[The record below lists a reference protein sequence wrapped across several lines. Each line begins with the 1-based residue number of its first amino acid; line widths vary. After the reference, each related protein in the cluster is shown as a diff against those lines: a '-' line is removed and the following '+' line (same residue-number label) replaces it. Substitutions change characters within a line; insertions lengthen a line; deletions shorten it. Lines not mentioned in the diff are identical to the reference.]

1 MHSCMY
7 YGHWVIYAGDDMLS
21 DGQSRKIAKFR
32 KLAKKNTFCRYF
44 ATVLIV
50 VNVIVS
56 KFFSFHKRRLIVM
69 GQLCLV
75 MLVFLSNTSF
85 APPTFAYASVNAPIE
100 DNEKAVVTDDI
111 EVEAFEDEELM
122 KQIED
127 EHASVNTED
136 VANLDDLI
144 EKSKET
150 AVESDNAATSTTQ
163 TDSVNRAEDTNV
175 HRVTFDKNDWKLL
188 LINKQHTIP
197 EDYEFTLGTIKG
209 SMRCDERIIEPLT
222 QMFAAAKEDGVNLI
236 VCSPYRDMARQE
248 YLFDRKVKNYQSTGM
263 SYMDAYK
270 KASITVTLPG
280 ASEHQ
285 VGLAVDIISD
295 TYTSLEIGFAET
307 EAGKWLAEHSWE
319 YGFILRY
326 PLGKEEITGIQFEPW
341 HFRYVGVDAAEVITS
356 QNITLEEFIENL

>member
-1 MHSCMY
+1 
-7 YGHWVIYAGDDMLS
+7 
-21 DGQSRKIAKFR
+21 
-32 KLAKKNTFCRYF
+32 
-44 ATVLIV
+44 
-50 VNVIVS
+50 
-56 KFFSFHKRRLIVM
+56 M

-100 DNEKAVVTDDI
+100 EVAEVTVADT
-111 EVEAFEDEELM
+111 EAFEDEEVM
-122 KQIED
+122 AQMEND
-127 EHASVNTED
+127 HASVNTED

-144 EKSKET
+144 ETSKET
-150 AVESDNAATSTTQ
+150 ADALVEVSQA
-163 TDSVNRAEDTNV
+163 DSVDGAEYADAPK
-175 HRVTFDKNDWKLL
+175 VTFDKNDWKLL

-222 QMFAAAKEDGVNLI
+222 QMFAAAKQDGVNLI

-285 VGLAVDIISD
+285 VGLAVDVISD
-295 TYTSLEIGFAET
+295 TYTSLEVGFADT
-307 EAGKWLAEHSWE
+307 EAGKWLAKHSWE

-341 HFRYVGVDAAEVITS
+341 HFRYVGIDAAEVITS
-356 QNITLEEFIENL
+356 QNITLEEFVENL

>member
-1 MHSCMY
+1 
-7 YGHWVIYAGDDMLS
+7 MLS
-21 DGQSRKIAKFR
+21 DVQSRKIARYR
-32 KLAKKNTFCRYF
+32 KLAKKNVFCKYL
-44 ATVLIV
+44 ATVLII
-50 VNVIVS
+50 VNVVVS
-56 KFFSFHKRRLIVM
+56 KFFSFHKHRLVVM

-85 APPTFAYASVNAPIE
+85 APPTFAYASVNMPLEENAEIVTV
-100 DNEKAVVTDDI
+100 EK
-111 EVEAFEDEELM
+111 EELVEEDLID
-122 KQIED
+122 QIED
-127 EHASVNTED
+127 EHASINTED

-150 AVESDNAATSTTQ
+150 AVESSEVAAETAQ
-163 TDSVNRAEDTNV
+163 AEDSDKTAAEKAA
-175 HRVTFDKNDWKLL
+175 FDKSDWKLL
-188 LINKQHTIP
+188 LVNKQHTIP

-248 YLFDRKVKNYQSTGM
+248 YLFDRKVKSYQSTGM

-295 TYTSLEIGFAET
+295 TYTSLEVGFADT

-356 QNITLEEFIENL
+356 QNITLEEFVENL

>member
-1 MHSCMY
+1 
-7 YGHWVIYAGDDMLS
+7 MLS
-21 DGQSRKIAKFR
+21 DVQSRKIAKYR
-32 KLAKKNTFCRYF
+32 KLAKKNVFCKYL
-44 ATVLIV
+44 ATVMII

-100 DNEKAVVTDDI
+100 EHADLATVQKDELNE
-111 EVEAFEDEELM
+111 EDLIGQM
-122 KQIED
+122 ED
-127 EHASVNTED
+127 EHASINTED
-136 VANLDDLI
+136 IANLDDLI

-150 AVESDNAATSTTQ
+150 VAETSDVPSGVVQAEGTDRAVEK
-163 TDSVNRAEDTNV
+163 
-175 HRVTFDKNDWKLL
+175 VTFDKSDWKLL
-188 LINKQHTIP
+188 LVNKQHTIP
-197 EDYEFTLGTIKG
+197 EDYEFTLGIIKG

-295 TYTSLEIGFAET
+295 TYTSLEVGFADT

-356 QNITLEEFIENL
+356 QNITLEEFVENL